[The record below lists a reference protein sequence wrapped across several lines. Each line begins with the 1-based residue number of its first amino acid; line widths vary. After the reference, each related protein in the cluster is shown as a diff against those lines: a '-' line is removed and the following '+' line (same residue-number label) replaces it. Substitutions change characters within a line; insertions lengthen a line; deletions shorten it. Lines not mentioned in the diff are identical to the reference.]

1 MPVGNGKIGIVSH
14 PANDPGPLFG
24 AGAQP
29 AAAPAQQ
36 PAAPQ
41 PAANPT
47 ISLGGPGGPAQPFD
61 AGIDG
66 PAEGGG
72 N

>member
-14 PANDPGPLFG
+14 PSNDGGRLFG
-24 AGAQP
+24 AGTQP

-41 PAANPT
+41 PSAPDPSVSA
-47 ISLGGPGGPAQPFD
+47 GGTVAQPFD
-61 AGIDG
+61 
-66 PAEGGG
+66 PAREPGGAQ
-72 N
+72 

>member
-1 MPVGNGKIGIVSH
+1 MPVGNGKIGIVGH
-14 PANDPGPLFG
+14 PGNDSGAMFG

-41 PAANPT
+41 PSAPDPSVSA
-47 ISLGGPGGPAQPFD
+47 GGTVAQPFD
-61 AGIDG
+61 PAR
-66 PAEGGG
+66 PAEGGDR
-72 N
+72 